1 MRKPDTPDFPEP
13 GWAETLDPDSV
24 DYLYTES
31 RARLLEQI
39 GGIDAVSGKPKRW
52 RASRRS

>member
-1 MRKPDTPDFPEP
+1 MRELGTPEPPEP
-13 GWAETLDPDSV
+13 GWAEALDPDSV

-39 GGIDAVSGKPKRW
+39 
-52 RASRRS
+52 RSVCHCCGDRL